1 MNKTVLNKIVIA
13 VLILCTA
20 TVMVYGDARAE
31 KKSGPDTGIV
41 NINEASVTE
50 LAGLSG
56 IGKTKAEAIIAYR
69 SKHGRFESV
78 DDIKKIKGIGKK
90 TFENIRNKIT
100 AR

>member
-1 MNKTVLNKIVIA
+1 MNKSILNKIVIS
-13 VLILCTA
+13 VLILCAA
-20 TVMVYGDARAE
+20 TVMVYGHAHAE
-31 KKSGPDTGIV
+31 KKSRPDTGIV

>member
-1 MNKTVLNKIVIA
+1 MNKFILNKIVIA

-20 TVMVYGDARAE
+20 TVMVYGHALAE
-31 KKSGPDTGIV
+31 KKSRLDTEVV
-41 NINEASVTE
+41 NINEASVKE

-69 SKHGRFESV
+69 SKHGKFESV